1 MLEMLPSAIQP
12 NITTAQLL
20 DALYETLYMVSI
32 SLVFSVLI
40 GAVLGVILVVTRDGH
55 ILSSPFIFNLL
66 NPVINVLR
74 SIPFIILLVA
84 IIPITRAIV
93 GTSVGTTAAIV
104 PLVAY
109 AAPYVARLV
118 ENSLLEVEP
127 GILEAADAMGA
138 SKVQVITKFILPE
151 AMGSLILTITT
162 VTIGLVGATAMLVR
176 SELEEL
182 ATLRSH
188 TYQRFDN
195 MTMLITVVLLVL
207 IVQAVQTSGNY
218 FSRKARRR

>member
-188 TYQRFDN
+188 T
-195 MTMLITVVLLVL
+195 VS
-207 IVQAVQTSGNY
+207 AV
-218 FSRKARRR
+218 